1 MIKQYFGVKYPFTY
15 KNEEN
20 YYIDLNQT
28 IDDGLLSEI
37 LHVILTPKG
46 QRIRMPNFGTN
57 LIKFIYEPN
66 DSQTWDNINN
76 EVSNS
81 ISTFV
86 PNAKLNNIQIIQDEN
101 DDNRISLYLD
111 YSVKKGTENENNKV
125 IVNL

>member
-20 YYIDLNQT
+20 YYIDLNET
-28 IDDGLLSEI
+28 IDDGLLSDI

-86 PNAKLNNIQIIQDEN
+86 PNAKLNNIQIMQNES

>member
-20 YYIDLNQT
+20 YYIDLNES
-28 IDDGLLSEI
+28 IDDGLLSDI